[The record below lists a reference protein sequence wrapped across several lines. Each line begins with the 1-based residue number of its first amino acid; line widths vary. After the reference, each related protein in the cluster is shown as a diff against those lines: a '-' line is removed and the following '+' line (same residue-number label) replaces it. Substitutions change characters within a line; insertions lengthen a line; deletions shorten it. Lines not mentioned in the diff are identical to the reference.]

1 MFENLAISRY
11 RFTLRITEPLR
22 FPDYAGSTLRGVFG
36 HALMQLSGINQDDIA
51 RKTPLVLN
59 SPYTQIFAPQA
70 NAVGQTTL
78 NGLRQLPVP
87 YVIEA
92 PLTSKKIWLAGE
104 LLQFHQVLTEP
115 ALSLL
120 QVVILAWRRAF
131 SRGVGVG
138 DGKAVLL
145 SVESELPTGEW
156 CEIYNETES
165 RIREH
170 ATLLIVPD
178 YQHTT
183 DVQVQLQT
191 PLRLQQ
197 QGKILGTQE
206 ISARIFLR
214 HLIRRISLYLQHQ
227 NQNECS
233 LDSIRHLNSLV
244 DQVQDE
250 RHLEWQDWQRYSSR
264 QKKSMKL
271 GGVVGRWDLKNVPP
285 ELLRFIYVGQ
295 WLHLGKETA
304 LAWVSTPG
312 KMKSGN
318 IHLQLNCHNRRI
330 IMFHTQV
337 CLVSSQAL
345 PICCHFL
352 TSI

>member
-22 FPDYAGSTLRGVFG
+22 LPDYSGSTLRGVFG

-70 NAVGQTTL
+70 NVTDQTTL
-78 NGLRQLPVP
+78 NGLNQLPVP

-92 PLTSKKIWLAGE
+92 PLISAKTWLPGE

-115 ALSLL
+115 ALFQL
-120 QVVILAWRRAF
+120 QVIVLAWRRAF

-138 DGKAVLL
+138 DGKALL
-145 SVESELPTGEW
+145 ISVEHELPTGEW
-156 CEIYNETES
+156 CEIYSETEA

-170 ATLLIVPD
+170 STLLRVPE

-183 DVQVQLQT
+183 DVHLQLQT

-197 QGKILGTQE
+197 RGKILGTQE
-206 ISARIFLR
+206 INGNTFLR
-214 HLIRRISLYLQHQ
+214 HLIRRISLYLQYQ
-227 NQNECS
+227 NQNACS
-233 LDSIRHLNSLV
+233 LDGIRQLNSLA
-244 DQVQDE
+244 DQIQDE
-250 RHLEWQDWQRYSSR
+250 RQLEWQDWQRYSSR
-264 QKKSMKL
+264 QKQAMKL
-271 GGVVGRWDLKNVPP
+271 GGVLGRWYLKNVPP
-285 ELLRFIYVGQ
+285 ELLKFIYVGQ

-304 LAWVSTPG
+304 FGLG
-312 KMKSGN
+312 KYTWEEEIWKHAAAAELS
-318 IHLQLNCHNRRI
+318 
-330 IMFHTQV
+330 
-337 CLVSSQAL
+337 
-345 PICCHFL
+345 
-352 TSI
+352 

>member
-11 RFTLRITEPLR
+11 RFTLRVTEPLR
-22 FPDYAGSTLRGVFG
+22 LPDYAGSTLRGVFG
-36 HALMQLSGINQDDIA
+36 HALMQLSGINQDDIE

-70 NAVGQTTL
+70 NAVSQTTL

-92 PLTSKKIWLAGE
+92 PLTSSKTWLTGE
-104 LLQFHQVLTEP
+104 LLQFHQVITEP
-115 ALSLL
+115 ALSQL
-120 QVVILAWRRAF
+120 QVIVLAWRRAF

-138 DGKAVLL
+138 DGKAVLI
-145 SVESELPTGEW
+145 SVEHELPTGEW
-156 CEIYNETES
+156 CEVYSETEV

-170 ATLLIVPD
+170 STLLSVPE

-183 DVQVQLQT
+183 DVHLQLQT

-197 QGKILGTQE
+197 RGKILGTKE
-206 ISARIFLR
+206 INASIFLR
-214 HLIRRISLYLQHQ
+214 HLIRRVSLYLQHH
-227 NQNECS
+227 NQTECS

-250 RHLEWQDWQRYSSR
+250 HHLEWQDWKRYSSR
-264 QKKSMKL
+264 QKQPIKL
-271 GGVVGRWDLKNVPP
+271 GGLLGSWYLKNVPP

-304 LAWVSTPG
+304 FGLGKYTWDDETRKHVSTAKKP
-312 KMKSGN
+312 S
-318 IHLQLNCHNRRI
+318 
-330 IMFHTQV
+330 
-337 CLVSSQAL
+337 
-345 PICCHFL
+345 
-352 TSI
+352 